1 MANNEDEE
9 AAVRA
14 KLPDGELYH
23 DLKASRAN
31 AARGIR
37 LSKPSSS
44 SAAVGSPRVHN
55 PDGVT
60 QSSSCGQAT
69 PKFYSLRYKG
79 LWFFSIKIDLR
90 AGNI

>member
-37 LSKPSSS
+37 LSKPSS
-44 SAAVGSPRVHN
+44 AAVGSPRVHN
-55 PDGVT
+55 PDGVA
-60 QSSSCGQAT
+60 QSSSRGQAT
-69 PKFYSLRYKG
+69 PNFYSLRY
-79 LWFFSIKIDLR
+79 
-90 AGNI
+90 